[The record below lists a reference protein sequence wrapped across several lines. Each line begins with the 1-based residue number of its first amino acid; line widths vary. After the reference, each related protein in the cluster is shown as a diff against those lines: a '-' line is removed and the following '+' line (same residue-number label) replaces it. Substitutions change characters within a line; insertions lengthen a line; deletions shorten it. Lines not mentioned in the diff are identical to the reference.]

1 MVSGWE
7 LVMRKTAH
15 MIRGLEFGAILTSRE
30 GVGVGGLEIR
40 FNHQWASDL
49 INHVS
54 VMKPP

>member
-40 FNHQWASDL
+40 FNHMANDVFD
-49 INHVS
+49 HVYII
-54 VMKPP
+54 KYK

>member
-15 MIRGLEFGAILTSRE
+15 MIRGLEIGAILTSRE

-40 FNHQWASDL
+40 FNHMANDV
-49 INHVS
+49 IDHVYII
-54 VMKPP
+54 KYK